1 MSEVK
6 DQSRL
11 AELKS
16 ALATRVAAMDGTVDA
31 VVIEDNGGVVVSQEK
46 ADYFRRNLAEAKD
59 IRGEIAALEGYEEIK
74 SWMDA
79 PASRGF
85 SGGSYVA
92 PQEVKSLAR
101 QFTESPEFKELSG
114 GASGLTMRSAFEAEI
129 MDMGRAGYIERKD
142 VYNGQGGSY
151 SFAVEPGLAGVQF
164 DGMVPRATRQ
174 TRVRDLFPAAPTS
187 ASLIDYFRVLGFG
200 ASRLNTTSGA
210 SVVADYSGGV
220 FGLKPH
226 SSLTFEVAQAPVRT
240 IAHYEAAHRNVLMD
254 VPQLEATINNE
265 LLYGL
270 RLEEDHQILNGPGS
284 GENLLGIMNTPNIQ
298 THLRSS
304 VAGDSYLDALRR
316 SATKAM
322 LAYYEPTGFVMHPYD
337 WETVELTKGTTNDHY
352 LLVTN
357 AAIGAAQQV
366 WSQPVVQTPAM
377 NQGYWLTGAFGLGA
391 QLYDRMQASIRVA
404 EQHSDFFVRNA
415 VVILAEERLAL
426 AVKRPEAFVK
436 GTF

>member
-1 MSEVK
+1 MKMAEVK

-11 AELKS
+11 AELKDALS
-16 ALATRVAAMDGTVDA
+16 ARRTAMDETTSA

-46 ADYFRRNLAEAKD
+46 ADYFRRNLAEA
-59 IRGEIAALEGYEEIK
+59 REIAAEIKSIEGYEEIK

-79 PASRGF
+79 PAGRSF

-92 PQEVKSLAR
+92 PQEIKSLAR
-101 QFTESPEFKELSG
+101 QFTESDEFKSLDG
-114 GASGLTMRSAFEAEI
+114 GRAGLTMRSAFEADV
-129 MDMGRAGYIERKD
+129 MDLGRTGVERKD
-142 VYNGQGGSY
+142 VYSGQGGSY
-151 SFAVEPGLAGVQF
+151 SFATEPGIGGVQF
-164 DGMVPRATRQ
+164 DGMIPRATRQ

-200 ASRLNTTSGA
+200 GSRLNTTSGA
-210 SVVADYSGGV
+210 SVVADYAGGV

-284 GENLLGIMNTPNIQ
+284 GENLLGIMNTPNVQ
-298 THLRSS
+298 THARGS
-304 VAGDSYLDALRR
+304 DTYLDALRK

-322 LAYYEPTGFVMHPYD
+322 LAYYEPTGFVLHPYD
-337 WETVELTKGTTNDHY
+337 WETVELSKGTSNDHY

-357 AAIGAAQQV
+357 VAIGASQQV

-377 NQGYWLTGAFGLGA
+377 NQGHWLTGAFGLGA

-426 AVKRPEAFVK
+426 AVKRPEAFVH

>member
-1 MSEVK
+1 MPEVK
-6 DQSRL
+6 DQARL
-11 AELKS
+11 VELKD
-16 ALATRVAAMDGTVDA
+16 ALAKRRTAMDETTNA

-46 ADYFRRNLAEAKD
+46 ADYFRRNLAEA
-59 IRGEIAALEGYEEIK
+59 REIAAEIKSIEGYEEIK
-74 SWMDA
+74 AWMDA
-79 PASRGF
+79 PASRGLA
-85 SGGSYVA
+85 GGSYVT
-92 PQEVKSLAR
+92 PQEFKSIAR
-101 QFTESPEFKELSG
+101 QFTESPEFKELNG
-114 GASGLTMRSAFEAEI
+114 GNGGLTMRSAFEAEI
-129 MDMGRAGYIERKD
+129 MDIGRAGVERKD
-142 VYNGQGGSY
+142 VYNGQGDY
-151 SFAVEPGLAGVQF
+151 TWAVQPGLAGAQF
-164 DGMVPRATRQ
+164 DGMIPRATRQ

-200 ASRLNTTSGA
+200 ASRLDLTSGA
-210 SVVADYSGGV
+210 SVVADYAGGV

-298 THLRSS
+298 TYNRAS
-304 VAGDSYLDALRR
+304 VSGDTYLDALRR

-322 LAYYEPTGFVMHPYD
+322 LAYYEPTGFVLHPYD
-337 WETVELTKGTTNDHY
+337 WETVELTKGTSNDHY

-357 AAIGAAQQV
+357 AAIGASQQV

-377 NQGYWLTGAFGLGA
+377 NQGHWLTGAFGLGA

-426 AVKRPEAFVK
+426 AVKRPEAFVA